1 VVERRIVYREAN
13 GVRRTMILDDDNPS
27 RVVVQTD
34 QDLTEILTSIAH
46 KRETLRPGADIK
58 PVATIPIEIF
68 ERMMREGWGPDDE
81 AKWLN
86 SSEAAP
92 FRIWRGNVGRD
103 R

>member
-1 VVERRIVYREAN
+1 MVERRITYREAD
-13 GVRRTMILDDDNPS
+13 GVRRTMILDDDYPG

-34 QDLTEILTSIAH
+34 QNLDEILAGVERD
-46 KRETLRPGADIK
+46 REIPQTGHMRRL
-58 PVATIPIEIF
+58 ATIPVEIY
-68 ERMMREGWGPDDE
+68 EKMVREGWGPDDE

-86 SSEAAP
+86 SADAAP